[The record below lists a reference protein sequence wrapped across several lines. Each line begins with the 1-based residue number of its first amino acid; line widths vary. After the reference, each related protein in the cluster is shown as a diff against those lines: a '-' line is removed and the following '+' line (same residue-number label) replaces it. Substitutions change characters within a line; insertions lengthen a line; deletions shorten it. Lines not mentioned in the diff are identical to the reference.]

1 MRGVNRGASLIQLTG
16 GETIPP
22 PVRSYDRTRP
32 GRFSVNFVTWA
43 NRLYRAVSDGP
54 AFCYGHVGKPVSG
67 PIAARDD
74 ARGKSVTGLRGDTGA
89 SCAGGACMGGG
100 GESPTHRGWFSWA
113 IRRGLCCCGM
123 VGLSVSVFLV
133 FPTVCRLAWW
143 CVVGSLRVL
152 ASFLFP
158 VFGGDEV

>member
-74 ARGKSVTGLRGDTGA
+74 ARGKSVTGF
-89 SCAGGACMGGG
+89 AGGYRRLMFWGSLHGRG
-100 GESPTHRGWFSWA
+100 RGVPTHRGWFSWA